1 MTITQLLNES
11 CRFWNSDDQDE
22 PTKDNIMTRLES
34 LLCLIEEL
42 ISSNNSV
49 DHDIFLS
56 LRRQVDVKIHLF
68 DDYHQ
73 PCAIPAVYA
82 AHLIKTGKLGRLS
95 ISINVDYVELLYMEL
110 ATPVP

>member
-1 MTITQLLNES
+1 
-11 CRFWNSDDQDE
+11 
-22 PTKDNIMTRLES
+22 MTRLES

-56 LRRQVDVKIHLF
+56 LQRQVDAKIHLF
-68 DDYHQ
+68 DDDHQ

-82 AHLIKTGKLGRLS
+82 AHIIKTGKLGRPS

-110 ATPVP
+110 ATP